1 MDDFNKQFDPFN
13 SGAMPQ
19 ATPQPEPQVQPQFPQ
34 ANEMGQPMDQSFQ
47 IQDPMPSMMQNTQ
60 PQTPQVPSVEN
71 AFQPQFQEPSFQQLA
86 TSSSQDFNASF
97 AAPVQEKKSEEKSS
111 NVCGVI
117 SLILAILGVVGVLFV
132 VTAPLGIILLILAFI
147 FGLIGLFKKPR
158 GKAITGFLIS
168 GLSLGAMAAFVY
180 YIVSLLY
187 NPVMNLSER
196 FTVEMKPRIEAMM
209 LEENI
214 SKFTEDEFGDY
225 LETHLEEKFETF
237 AKKIEESQEIEGIG
251 KFSEIDTKEEIQKVI
266 DFILNALMDT
276 ALEVMDEFA
285 TEKEIS
291 FDGIEKKQALK
302 GIVTNEDDDED
313 NEEDEDNDEF
323 DEDDEDFD
331 EEDDESNDE
340 EDNEED
346 EDNDEFDE
354 DDEDFDEEDDE
365 SNDEEDNE
373 EDENEEDSDEEH
385 GTTPDD
391 EDEEEDI
398 DEEDMDEDL
407 SDEEDFDDT
416 EDEDFDDEID
426 EDDYEDEEFDDLD
439 NETEEDSE
447 E

>member
-60 PQTPQVPSVEN
+60 PQTPQVTSVEN

-346 EDNDEFDE
+346 E
-354 DDEDFDEEDDE
+354 
-365 SNDEEDNE
+365 
-373 EDENEEDSDEEH
+373 NEEDSDEEH

>member
-34 ANEMGQPMDQSFQ
+34 ANEMGQAMDQSFQ

-71 AFQPQFQEPSFQQLA
+71 AFQPQFQEPSFQQPA

-97 AAPVQEKKSEEKSS
+97 AAPVQEKESEEKSS

-132 VTAPLGIILLILAFI
+132 VTAPLGIILLIIAFI

-225 LETHLEEKFETF
+225 LETHIEEKFETF

-266 DFILNALMDT
+266 DFTLNALMDT

-302 GIVTNEDDDED
+302 GIVTDEDDNED
-313 NEEDEDNDEF
+313 NEEEEDNDEF

-331 EEDDESNDE
+331 
-340 EDNEED
+340 
-346 EDNDEFDE
+346 
-354 DDEDFDEEDDE
+354 DEEDDE
-365 SNDEEDNE
+365 SDEEEDEDNE
-373 EDENEEDSDEEH
+373 EDENEEDSDEIDDEEH

-391 EDEEEDI
+391 EDEEDI

-407 SDEEDFDDT
+407 SDEEDFDNT

-426 EDDYEDEEFDDLD
+426 EDNYEDEEFDDLD
-439 NETEEDSE
+439 DEIEEDSE
-447 E
+447 K